1 MIFPFL
7 LVLSV
12 TPAGCQ
18 IVDRDYIVA
27 ADLAVTVPAFAQ
39 MPSDFNLGYLPS
51 SGATR
56 TLRGAD
62 LQRIAKNRGIAA
74 DGLPDVCFQRRTFV
88 PSAEQI
94 RKAMLDVMLNSWDI
108 KGAKIEIVS
117 SSQHPVPMGEVVFP
131 RDGIQLSQGA
141 SAPEDL
147 LWHGTVRYDG
157 GKTASIWAK
166 VRITATMT
174 RVVAVKTIPAGK
186 PIQKNQVRLE
196 TYEGFPLDETMARTL
211 DEVVNK
217 VPKSPLQA
225 LTPIR
230 KTQVERPPD
239 VAKGDVVTVQ
249 VIGGAMRMVLE
260 GTAQTA
266 GISGGVIV
274 VRNPSSG
281 KDFRAQVTGKDQVT
295 VLVNDA
301 GGQIQ

>member
-1 MIFPFL
+1 MTIIFPL
-7 LVLSV
+7 LLALSGS
-12 TPAGCQ
+12 PPGCQ
-18 IVDRDYIVA
+18 VIDRDYIVA
-27 ADLAVTVPAFAQ
+27 GDLVATIPAFAQ
-39 MPSDFNLGYLPS
+39 IPADFNLGYLPS
-51 SGATR
+51 SGGAR

-62 LQRIAKNRGIAA
+62 LQRIATNRGVAS

-94 RKAMLDVMLNSWDI
+94 RKAMFDSLDVS
-108 KGAKIEIVS
+108 GAKIEIVS
-117 SSQHPVPMGEVVFP
+117 SSQHPVPMGDLVFP
-131 RDGIQLSQGA
+131 REGFQVPHGGGPPQ
-141 SAPEDL
+141 DL
-147 LWHGTVRYDG
+147 LWHGSVRYDE
-157 GKTASIWAK
+157 GKTAPVWAK

-174 RVVAVKTIPAGK
+174 RVVAVKNIPAGK

-196 TYEGFPLDETMARTL
+196 TCEDFPLDETMARNL
-211 DEVVNK
+211 DDVVNH
-217 VPKSPLQA
+217 VPKSLLRA

-239 VAKGDVVTVQ
+239 VAKGDVVKVQ
-249 VIGGAMRMVLE
+249 VIEGAMRMVLE

-266 GISGGVIV
+266 GINGGVIV

-295 VLVNDA
+295 VPIHDA